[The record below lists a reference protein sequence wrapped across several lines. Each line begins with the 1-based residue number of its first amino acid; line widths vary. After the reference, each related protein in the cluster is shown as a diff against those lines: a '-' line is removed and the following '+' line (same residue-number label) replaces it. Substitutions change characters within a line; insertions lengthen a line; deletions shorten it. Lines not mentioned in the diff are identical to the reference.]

1 MKIRRVFQVAALA
14 AGLAAAAE
22 QALAQ
27 GGFGP
32 QELAIEQVRD
42 GIYMIRSA
50 ASGNITAFVSDD
62 GVLLVDS
69 KFEREYDRYMELLRT
84 VTDRPV
90 RFVINT
96 HMHGDHTGG
105 NARLAEID
113 ADIVASE
120 NARRRMAEAQAMGL
134 PNITFDDHLTLYFG
148 GQPLSLYW
156 LGRGH
161 TDGDI
166 VIHVPEERLVLTGD
180 LFAGWGPSIRLIDY
194 NGGGSLEEWS
204 ATLERVLELDFDTVI
219 PGHSGV
225 TDRAML
231 QGYLD
236 ETVRMQEM
244 IRELNR
250 AGRSP
255 DEILSAVQEEFGRL
269 AFVILPGIQSA
280 IAELQ

>member
-1 MKIRRVFQVAALA
+1 MKIRNVWLSAVIL
-14 AGLAAAAE
+14 AGLGTAGPAA
-22 QALAQ
+22 AQ

-32 QELAIEQVRD
+32 QELAIEQVRE

-50 ASGNITAFVSDD
+50 ASGNITALVSDD

-84 VTDRPV
+84 VTDQPV

-105 NARLAEID
+105 NARLAELD

-120 NARRRMAEAQAMGL
+120 NARRRMAEAQALGL
-134 PNITFDDHLTLYFG
+134 PNITFDDHLRIYFG
-148 GQPLSLYW
+148 GQALDLYW
-156 LGRGH
+156 FGRGH

-166 VIHVPEERLVLTGD
+166 VIHMPEENLILTGD

-194 NGGGSLEEWS
+194 NGGGSLVHWS
-204 ATLERVLELDFDTVI
+204 DTLERVLELEFDTVI

-231 QGYLD
+231 EGYLD
-236 ETVRMQEM
+236 ETLRMQAL
-244 IRELNR
+244 IRELIG

-255 DEILSAVQEEFGRL
+255 DQIADAIQNEFGRL
-269 AFVILPGIQSA
+269 AFVILPNVQSA
-280 IAELQ
+280 IDELR